1 MYFNTFSVQNYVD
14 VSPIQKLIYLRKI
27 SPILIWPTGPLA
39 SAGTAPAQAS
49 ARAASSPVSC
59 QRSTAGRGSW
69 RPHRLASPPSHPQ
82 HPQAHL
88 TRSPRPRLAGWS
100 GPSPHPP
107 QRGPVWPHPPP
118 GAAPVSSA
126 PPDAAPGCR
135 VLAWTQVDGAPG
147 RSLRARQGRRAGG
160 ARSQQDSCDHSPQA
174 QRGALGVGPGGQRQN
189 CTLPWGPPPAS
200 VKLRETQSCGVKE
213 RPSEHDSTGLGTSL

>member
-59 QRSTAGRGSW
+59 QRSTASRGSW
-69 RPHRLASPPSHPQ
+69 RPHGLASPPSHPQ

-88 TRSPRPRLAGWS
+88 TRSPRPVWLVGVALLPTLPSVAQSGLTHHQVRHLCPPRHQMQPLAAECPRGHRWMAPRAGAS
-100 GPSPHPP
+100 GPG
-107 QRGPVWPHPPP
+107 RGGVRVEP
-118 GAAPVSSA
+118 APSRTAVTTARKHREGHSGSA
-126 PPDAAPGCR
+126 LEASDRTAP
-135 VLAWTQVDGAPG
+135 
-147 RSLRARQGRRAGG
+147 S
-160 ARSQQDSCDHSPQA
+160 H
-174 QRGALGVGPGGQRQN
+174 GALP
-189 CTLPWGPPPAS
+189 
-200 VKLRETQSCGVKE
+200 
-213 RPSEHDSTGLGTSL
+213 RPQ

>member
-39 SAGTAPAQAS
+39 SAGAAPAQAS

-69 RPHRLASPPSHPQ
+69 RPHGLTSPPSHPQ

-88 TRSPRPRLAGWS
+88 TCSPAHRLAGWS

-118 GAAPVSSA
+118 GAAARCSPWLQSA
-126 PPDAAPGCR
+126 RVDTGGWRPGQEPPGQAGAAC
-135 VLAWTQVDGAPG
+135 G
-147 RSLRARQGRRAGG
+147 RSPLPAG
-160 ARSQQDSCDHSPQA
+160 Q
-174 QRGALGVGPGGQRQN
+174 L
-189 CTLPWGPPPAS
+189 
-200 VKLRETQSCGVKE
+200 
-213 RPSEHDSTGLGTSL
+213 